1 MQSVHA
7 ISLRSVRI
15 LFPIYVYVFQWSL
28 PFRFSD
34 QSFLCTSRLSHAC
47 YMPHP
52 SYPLDLITLTMYDEA
67 CKLWSSSICSLLQ
80 PPVTS
85 SLLGPN
91 LSPQPLFSNTLNL
104 RSSYSMTEQ
113 VLHSYGLH
121 FMSAFFILEIL
132 DTNEIQN
139 ILYVYVKIQNSVDV
153 LNIWIKFYIS
163 TRFMMYLKSA
173 VASVA
178 SLSPKLGS
186 CQPGSLS

>member
-1 MQSVHA
+1 
-7 ISLRSVRI
+7 
-15 LFPIYVYVFQWSL
+15 
-28 PFRFSD
+28 
-34 QSFLCTSRLSHAC
+34 
-47 YMPHP
+47 
-52 SYPLDLITLTMYDEA
+52 
-67 CKLWSSSICSLLQ
+67 
-80 PPVTS
+80 
-85 SLLGPN
+85 
-91 LSPQPLFSNTLNL
+91 
-104 RSSYSMTEQ
+104 
-113 VLHSYGLH
+113 
-121 FMSAFFILEIL
+121 MSAFFILEIL